1 MHVLV
6 PDLRLTRA
14 VTGSTKTRIVPTARH
29 WDAQC
34 GGSRGRSRAIPDAKP
49 TDNPRIGVAG
59 CSGREEACDEKSA
72 RVFVLCGI
80 ELNRAKQ
87 ILATVREM
95 APRNKTHLLKTMKTN
110 PLFKFLGIATIGA
123 AVAGTAV
130 AGPSG
135 GYTFRSLLGFG
146 AGCPMRTPETKL
158 VFVNTPKNMGI
169 SQIVTGYRYK
179 GCIGKSEK
187 TMTCPGSNL
196 TCLQMIRS

>member
-1 MHVLV
+1 MHLGPLGV
-6 PDLRLTRA
+6 PAEVREDRR
-14 VTGSTKTRIVPTARH
+14 
-29 WDAQC
+29 
-34 GGSRGRSRAIPDAKP
+34 PDASWSAIRKNLP
-49 TDNPRIGVAG
+49 KKAW
-59 CSGREEACDEKSA
+59 DEKST

-87 ILATVREM
+87 ILATEREM
-95 APRNKTHLLKTMKTN
+95 ARRKTQPLRTMKTN
-110 PLFKFLGIATIGA
+110 PLFRFLGIATIGA
-123 AVAGTAV
+123 AMAGTAV

-135 GYTFRSLLGFG
+135 GYTLGSLFGFG

-158 VFVNTPKNMGI
+158 VFINTPKNMGI
-169 SQIVTGYRYK
+169 SRIVTGYRYK